1 MVPWKL
7 GTHSE
12 LLQDV
17 VRDFQSEVNMASREV
32 GGPLTINGEFD
43 PQTSK
48 PDTRVTGAPTPATQ
62 VAWGLKDLVGSPNL
76 RGLALPGPAVDL
88 IKTITNQEQ
97 GPLAGQ
103 AAALDV
109 LLTARGRPRG
119 NTDALPL
126 GKDDKGNE
134 YGLTRTN
141 SGVQISVKAANGGGD
156 YTLEVSGGGKVK
168 SATYVAQDGTR
179 AEVTPQTINKM
190 VSTAVTLAQQPT
202 PAGTGKPAAA
212 PEL

>member
-1 MVPWKL
+1 
-7 GTHSE
+7 
-12 LLQDV
+12 
-17 VRDFQSEVNMASREV
+17 
-32 GGPLTINGEFD
+32 
-43 PQTSK
+43 
-48 PDTRVTGAPTPATQ
+48 
-62 VAWGLKDLVGSPNL
+62 
-76 RGLALPGPAVDL
+76 
-88 IKTITNQEQ
+88 
-97 GPLAGQ
+97 LAGQ

-156 YTLEVSGGGKVK
+156 YTLEVSGGCKVK